1 MAIDSLH
8 ELRDLLNSTG
18 FDASQLIEV
27 PVLDTSESSFAVE
40 IDPREVEQTWQLAR
54 GLLDTT
60 GRWPVI
66 SSCWGGAGHSLYER
80 LKNED
85 PFSRFYYEEAPDT
98 DDVSPQ
104 GLIRKSRQVD
114 VDAFIEALAE
124 SRSEYETPSET
135 LDYEME
141 ATRYACGREPA
152 REAIA
157 QNTFKTTYDLD
168 RWLLDWELAIGG
180 VNEPKNARFDWF
192 EPDNAFLLLLP
203 TASSWETLAY
213 LNWYGTSDH
222 GSEFYI
228 ALGKSWETRFGA
240 ELIAHYGTML
250 QCLVARPPRDAQDAW
265 EVAREHD
272 LAAECTLALPGT
284 AVRHYAQG
292 LVGHNRWF
300 LHERP

>member
-1 MAIDSLH
+1 MC
-8 ELRDLLNSTG
+8 
-18 FDASQLIEV
+18 
-27 PVLDTSESSFAVE
+27 P
-40 IDPREVEQTWQLAR
+40 
-54 GLLDTT
+54 
-60 GRWPVI
+60 
-66 SSCWGGAGHSLYER
+66 
-80 LKNED
+80 
-85 PFSRFYYEEAPDT
+85 
-98 DDVSPQ
+98 PQ

-203 TASSWETLAY
+203 TASSWET
-213 LNWYGTSDH
+213 
-222 GSEFYI
+222 
-228 ALGKSWETRFGA
+228 RFGA